1 MSLPAREDPRIDL
14 AEAYSAE
21 SLGDFKRA
29 QASAAGAGKRAEA
42 LGAPLLV
49 AAAQLEQCRIFR
61 NRGQYQEARAACGSA
76 KDVYASTGD
85 RGQMAVALLAIGATL
100 YEQGDLAG
108 AQKADEE
115 ALAVFR
121 QVGHESGIASTL
133 SELANVLSVRGD
145 HIGAELRYEQ
155 ALATYREIE
164 SKANI
169 GTELHN
175 VASELK
181 LEGELDD
188 ASAKFHEARAVN
200 RELGQEDVEAMDL
213 ANLGA
218 ALYLRGDFAES
229 ARALDQSLEI
239 CRRIDFKQACG
250 VALSSQGDLLS
261 WEGKLDQ
268 ARNKYKEALALRKEM
283 GAAIDVAETQVSI
296 AELSIEAE
304 HSRDAEAAVR
314 QAREL
319 FRKQK
324 LIEDEIWA
332 NAVLA
337 RALLAQ
343 GKFADAG
350 KELDAA
356 MVREAKIQ
364 NQEARLKLA
373 LATAS
378 VRAASGRPADQAAA
392 SNILEAMLAQ
402 AKKHGFVGYQL
413 EVLLALGEIEV
424 KSSQIAAG
432 RARLTALE
440 KDARAKGFLLIARKA
455 AAAAKG

>member
-1 MSLPAREDPRIDL
+1 
-14 AEAYSAE
+14 
-21 SLGDFKRA
+21 
-29 QASAAGAGKRAEA
+29 
-42 LGAPLLV
+42 
-49 AAAQLEQCRIFR
+49 
-61 NRGQYQEARAACGSA
+61 
-76 KDVYASTGD
+76 
-85 RGQMAVALLAIGATL
+85 MAVALLAIGATL

-108 AQKADEE
+108 AQRADEE

-145 HIGAELRYEQ
+145 HMGAESRYEQ

-283 GAAIDVAETQVSI
+283 GAAIDAAETQVSI

-337 RALLAQ
+337 QALLAQ

-413 EVLLALGEIEV
+413 EVRLALGEIEV

>member
-1 MSLPAREDPRIDL
+1 M
-14 AEAYSAE
+14 
-21 SLGDFKRA
+21 
-29 QASAAGAGKRAEA
+29 
-42 LGAPLLV
+42 
-49 AAAQLEQCRIFR
+49 
-61 NRGQYQEARAACGSA
+61 
-76 KDVYASTGD
+76 
-85 RGQMAVALLAIGATL
+85 
-100 YEQGDLAG
+100 
-108 AQKADEE
+108 
-115 ALAVFR
+115 
-121 QVGHESGIASTL
+121 
-133 SELANVLSVRGD
+133 
-145 HIGAELRYEQ
+145 
-155 ALATYREIE
+155 
-164 SKANI
+164 
-169 GTELHN
+169 
-175 VASELK
+175 
-181 LEGELDD
+181 
-188 ASAKFHEARAVN
+188 
-200 RELGQEDVEAMDL
+200 
-213 ANLGA
+213 
-218 ALYLRGDFAES
+218 
-229 ARALDQSLEI
+229 
-239 CRRIDFKQACG
+239 
-250 VALSSQGDLLS
+250 LS

-283 GAAIDVAETQVSI
+283 GAAIDAAETQVSI

-337 RALLAQ
+337 QALLAQ

-413 EVLLALGEIEV
+413 EVRLALGEIEV